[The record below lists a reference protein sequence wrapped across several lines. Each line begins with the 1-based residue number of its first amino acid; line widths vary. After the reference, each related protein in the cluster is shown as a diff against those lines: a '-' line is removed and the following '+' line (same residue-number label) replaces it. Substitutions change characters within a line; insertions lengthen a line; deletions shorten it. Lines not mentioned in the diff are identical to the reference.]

1 MTGGSCA
8 RGLGHAS
15 VGISDLGPMGTCH
28 VAQVAVS
35 TTCPDGHGLSIYYN
49 KCREPVWVLEITRA
63 VNSKEQVD
71 WLMIQQVRTPCAH
84 ISNRV
89 EYISCNYLHCVY
101 MYIKIQSAVHVYLIG
116 KSVSHTVAFLV
127 ES

>member
-63 VNSKEQVD
+63 VNTAGANT
-71 WLMIQQVRTPCAH
+71 MCT
-84 ISNRV
+84 
-89 EYISCNYLHCVY
+89 
-101 MYIKIQSAVHVYLIG
+101 YIKQGGIYLMQLSSLCLHVY
-116 KSVSHTVAFLV
+116 
-127 ES
+127 